1 MTLKR
6 RAVRGA
12 LWSATQL
19 WGQQAISFGLF
30 ILLARL
36 LVPNDFGLVALAF
49 TFIGFIQV
57 FLDQGF
63 GSAIIQLDTMDEV
76 HLSTAFWSNL
86 VFGAVMMVATALCA
100 GPIAELFNNHALAPI
115 LAGLS
120 PIFVIRS
127 ASTVQEALLKRE
139 LEFRPLALRTLIGT
153 ISGGIIGV
161 GMAVAAFGVWS
172 LVAMQLGS
180 GIIAGVILWK
190 MSSFRPTLR
199 FSKAAFLRLFSFGKH
214 VIGSGLMNF
223 VNRNADDLLIGYF
236 LGTTA
241 LGYYTIAY
249 RIIRVSVGLLTGV
262 TNSVAF
268 PLFSRLRNRSE
279 DIRQGFYF
287 SIQVTA
293 ALAFPVLAGIGL
305 VAPEFVRLFYGTGW
319 DISIPVMQVL
329 SLIGIL
335 EVVQYFN
342 TSVLLAAGKPSWN
355 FAIAAVNACCN
366 VVAFAIG
373 IRWGIVGVATAYV
386 IRGYVLSPVALA
398 AVKRLIAIQ
407 YTSYLR
413 LLSGPVIGCVVMA
426 LSVVLGKHFLRVG
439 NVHDAYTLIV
449 TFLLGVASYNLALR
463 ISNPSLLHRMCALL
477 GELLPAKADASRM

>member
-1 MTLKR
+1 
-6 RAVRGA
+6 
-12 LWSATQL
+12 
-19 WGQQAISFGLF
+19 
-30 ILLARL
+30 
-36 LVPNDFGLVALAF
+36 
-49 TFIGFIQV
+49 
-57 FLDQGF
+57 
-63 GSAIIQLDTMDEV
+63 
-76 HLSTAFWSNL
+76 
-86 VFGAVMMVATALCA
+86 
-100 GPIAELFNNHALAPI
+100 
-115 LAGLS
+115 
-120 PIFVIRS
+120 
-127 ASTVQEALLKRE
+127 
-139 LEFRPLALRTLIGT
+139 
-153 ISGGIIGV
+153 
-161 GMAVAAFGVWS
+161 
-172 LVAMQLGS
+172 MQLGS
-180 GIIAGVILWK
+180 GVIAGVILWR

-199 FSKAAFLRLFSFGKH
+199 SSKAAFLELFSFGKH
-214 VIGSGLMNF
+214 VIGSGFMNF
-223 VNRNADDLLIGYF
+223 VNRNADDVLIGYF

-241 LGYYTIAY
+241 LGYYTVAY

-373 IRWGIVGVATAYV
+373 IRWGIVG
-386 IRGYVLSPVALA
+386 S
-398 AVKRLIAIQ
+398 Q
-407 YTSYLR
+407 
-413 LLSGPVIGCVVMA
+413 
-426 LSVVLGKHFLRVG
+426 
-439 NVHDAYTLIV
+439 
-449 TFLLGVASYNLALR
+449 
-463 ISNPSLLHRMCALL
+463 LHM
-477 GELLPAKADASRM
+477 